1 MTSTCS
7 CLVRPLALHMGDR
20 AQGETG
26 PNPADTARLSLTLHH
41 ILSMIHSRKLV
52 FAEET
57 GSPSLRG
64 EEPGNSPTT
73 GPQSPVSTPQGPR
86 L

>member
-7 CLVRPLALHMGDR
+7 CLVQPLALHMGDR

-26 PNPADTARLSLTLHH
+26 PKPTDAARLSLTLPH
-41 ILSMIHSRKLV
+41 ILSMIHIRKLV

-57 GSPSLRG
+57 GGLSLRG
-64 EEPGNSPTT
+64 GEPGNSPTT
-73 GPQSPVSTPQGPR
+73 GPQSPISTPQGPR